1 MFCSRCGAKLPEGS
15 EFCSECGNS
24 LKETTKNEVKE
35 SSGSSFLWGILGFF
49 VPIAGLILYLV
60 WKQERPSDA
69 KAAGIGALTWLI
81 VYIVLI
87 ILVFLFAGIAAS
99 TIY

>member
-1 MFCSRCGAKLPEGS
+1 MYCSKCGAKLPEGS

-35 SSGSSFLWGILGFF
+35 SSGSSFAWGILGFF

-69 KAAGIGALTWLI
+69 KAAGLGALICLI
-81 VYIVLI
+81 AYIVFI
-87 ILVFLFAGIAAS
+87 ILMFLFAGLAIS
-99 TIY
+99 TYY